1 MTDSLH
7 RDQAAG
13 LRAMLNQVPPEV
25 LAVVPCGAAS
35 MRWMARQALQRAAL
49 GQRVL
54 AFDEWQISGNFSDCV
69 GVSPRFDLQQAV
81 EGLVSLDDCMAAG
94 ATTGGDAGSDACGL
108 HVLSVAKLARS
119 INEDRIL
126 QQRTADCLLRLQAV
140 SDEWLLLARPCDL
153 TGLSSFARA
162 APRLLLV
169 IEPQERAI
177 TQAYAALKRLVRGA
191 DTLAV
196 GVCVVSADE
205 AATRL
210 LISRFTQLA
219 ESQLG
224 IEVQAVSSLGEALC
238 LAGSHGK
245 ELGGHAGH
253 SFAEKL
259 LGRARSATTT
269 AIMGFSR
276 GPAMAW

>member
-1 MTDSLH
+1 MTEGH

-13 LRAMLNQVPPEV
+13 LRAMINQAPPEV

-35 MRWMARQALQRAAL
+35 MRWVARQAEQRASL

-54 AFDEWQISGNFSDCV
+54 AFDEWQISGNFSDCL
-69 GVSPRFDLQQAV
+69 GVSPRFDLQQAI

-94 ATTGGDAGSDACGL
+94 TVKGFEANVQSVL
-108 HVLSVAKLARS
+108 HVLAVARLARQ
-119 INEDRIL
+119 IDGDRIL
-126 QQRTADCLLRLQAV
+126 QQRTLDCLLRLQAI

-169 IEPQERAI
+169 VEPQERAI
-177 TQAYAALKRLVRGA
+177 TQAYAALKRLARGA

-196 GVCVVSADE
+196 GISVAGADD
-205 AATRL
+205 AAARLVITR
-210 LISRFTQLA
+210 FGQVA
-219 ESQLG
+219 ASQLG
-224 IEVQAVSSLGEALC
+224 IQVQAVSSLGEALG
-238 LAGSHGK
+238 LAGTDEK
-245 ELGGHAGH
+245 DAGSPAH
-253 SFAEKL
+253 QGFAEKL
-259 LGRARSATTT
+259 LGRARSATST
-269 AIMGFSR
+269 AIMGFGR